1 MKITKGQL
9 RRLIREAMGSPPWEG
24 ERPSWADSHYRELGR
39 QKQMSAQWK
48 EQGVSDS
55 VDFQSWMTELV
66 KTVQGNTQP
75 GTLRQFQDADPH
87 EESSWELLPTDL
99 EGYGNPETNYYDH
112 WREAM
117 GSLQLAKV
125 LGATVAQHMNSDA
138 AEAAL
143 GYY

>member
-1 MKITKGQL
+1 MKITKRQL
-9 RRLIREAMGSPPWEG
+9 RRLIREALGRPPWEG
-24 ERPSWADSHYRELGR
+24 ERPSWADAHYRELGR
-39 QKQMSAQWK
+39 QKQKLAQWK
-48 EQGVSDS
+48 EQGVPDS

-66 KTVQGNTQP
+66 KTAQGSTQP
-75 GTLRQFQDADPH
+75 GALRQFQEAEPNEDSTWAM
-87 EESSWELLPTDL
+87 LPTDL
-99 EGYGNPETNYYDH
+99 KGYGNPETNYYDH

-138 AEAAL
+138 AEPAL